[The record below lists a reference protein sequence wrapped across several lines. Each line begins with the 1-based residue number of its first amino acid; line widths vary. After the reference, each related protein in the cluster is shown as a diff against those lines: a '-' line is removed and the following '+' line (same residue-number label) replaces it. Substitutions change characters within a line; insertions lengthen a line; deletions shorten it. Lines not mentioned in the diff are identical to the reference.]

1 LVSRYSEKAMR
12 MHTFRRMAWLGMTWL
27 VAGAAMAFL
36 PRAEAQ
42 VGIVM
47 GGISANPGEPVK
59 GAPYSGEAI
68 IETSQTLAD
77 GSKITHTTTTRRY
90 RDSEG
95 RERREE
101 TLDPQTGRGADPQRP
116 PTVFIF
122 DPVGGASYML
132 NVLQHSAVRMPI
144 VRPPAIALGGN
155 AGAGGAGFGPTIQ
168 FTPAPGAAGAG
179 AQIPQI
185 VIQQGNHIELTGPG
199 GPAGP
204 VGFASPDPAPRR
216 VELLE
221 PMTIEGMRAEGT
233 RTTETVPANTV
244 GNGAPFDIVTESWTS
259 PELKIELL
267 NRHSDPRTGE
277 VIYRLTKISRSEPDH
292 ALFEVPSDYTI
303 QDMPSIS
310 GGLVPSGVTVGTRPP
325 Q

>member
-1 LVSRYSEKAMR
+1 MVMR
-12 MHTFRRMAWLGMTWL
+12 MNTFRRIAWL
-27 VAGAAMAFL
+27 VAGAAVAFL
-36 PRAEAQ
+36 PPAEAQ
-42 VGIVM
+42 VGVDLGAIA
-47 GGISANPGEPVK
+47 ANRGEPVK

-77 GSKITHTTTTRRY
+77 GNKITRTTTTRVY

-101 TLDPQTGRGADPQRP
+101 SLDPQTGRGADPQRA

-122 DPVGGASYML
+122 DPVAGASYML
-132 NVLQHSAVRMPI
+132 NVLQHSAMRMPI
-144 VRPPAIALGGN
+144 VQPPAIALG
-155 AGAGGAGFGPTIQ
+155 ARDGGAGFGPTIQ
-168 FTPAPGAAGAG
+168 FTPVPGAAGAG

-185 VIQQGNHIELTGPG
+185 IIQQGNHIELTGPG

-216 VELLE
+216 VERLE
-221 PMTIEGMRAEGT
+221 PMTIEGLRAEGA
-233 RTTETVPANTV
+233 RTTETIPANRV

-259 PELKIELL
+259 PELKVELV

-277 VIYRLTKISRSEPDH
+277 VTYRLTNLSRSEPDH
-292 ALFEVPSDYTI
+292 ALFEVPSDYAI
-303 QDMPSIS
+303 QEIPSIS
-310 GGLVPSGVTVGTRPP
+310 GGLVPSGVSVGGRPP
-325 Q
+325 R